1 MDNNYSQTGA
11 GVSSGSMPQDA
22 AILEQMSNYEPH
34 NKILLIEDNP
44 GDARLVEILLSESDL
59 LNCKITNKVNL
70 ADGIAALREADDY
83 AAILLDLTLPDSRG
97 FETLET
103 LLSKF
108 PDNNVI
114 VLTGLQDKSLGINS
128 VKAGAQ
134 DFLIKGAFDSDQLA
148 KSLRYSIERNMVLKR
163 LEETQRIANIGN
175 WEYNP
180 ATEEFLASDQ
190 IFRIF
195 GLKPRKTV
203 LSYIEILKENH
214 PFQVVREIHQEAL
227 ASPGNSIRKD
237 IRIVKE
243 DGIARYV
250 FIQCKASVS
259 AESKVVLTGIMQDIT
274 ERKQSEEELLKSQ
287 EKYQDIFNQS
297 KDPIYICTM
306 DGKCEVFNDALVELL
321 GFSKEEIAQ
330 QNIHTLFSSERG
342 MDDFFQRLQRNK
354 DVQDFEFEVE
364 RKDGEKRYC
373 TLTASMLDSTETPS
387 YNGVIRDITEQKQAE
402 ALRKARDLA
411 RTSAKMKEKFIASI
425 SHEMR
430 TPMNAILGMSNLV
443 IQTDLNP
450 EQYNYISSIKQSSEL
465 LLGIVNDIL
474 EISTLENGKI
484 KFENKDFD
492 LKELLE
498 NMVKVMKYKLDEK
511 SLDLVIDIQE
521 GVPMFLKGDKLRLN
535 QVLYNLVGNAVK
547 FTDKGSIYIRVLNL
561 YDGDDNVFLKFEVED
576 TGIGIPADKVDA
588 VFETFTRVRTKDR
601 IFEGTGLGLSIAKNL
616 VEQQGGKIGARSVHG
631 EGSTFYFD
639 LVFDIGSKD
648 EASAPT
654 PELDDTIHLDR
665 PIRLLLVEDN
675 KLNQMVAKK
684 TLQKKWPDIDLTIAD
699 NGQLG
704 VEAVKTKKYDLILMD
719 IQMPIMDGYEATQY
733 IRANMPPEI
742 ANMPILAMTAH
753 ANISK
758 DHSYREYG
766 MDDFV
771 LKPFKPE
778 QLFGK
783 IAQYVNNGNGR

>member
-1 MDNNYSQTGA
+1 MDNNYSPNGGGISQ
-11 GVSSGSMPQDA
+11 GSTTQDA
-22 AILEQMSNYEPH
+22 TIMEQMPNYEPH

-44 GDARLVEILLSESDL
+44 GDARLVEILLMESDL

-70 ADGIAALREADDY
+70 ADGMAALEESDDY

-103 LLSKF
+103 LIAKF

-134 DFLIKGAFDSDQLA
+134 DFLIKGAFDSDQLS

-175 WEYNP
+175 WEYTP
-180 ATEEFLASDQ
+180 STEEFLASDQ

-195 GLKPRKTV
+195 DLEPRKTV
-203 LSYIEILKENH
+203 LNYINILKEDH
-214 PFQVVREIHQEAL
+214 PFREVNEIHQEAL
-227 ASPGNSIRKD
+227 ANQGSSIRKD
-237 IRIVKE
+237 IRIVKK
-243 DGIARYV
+243 DGTARYV
-250 FIQCKASVS
+250 FVQCKASVN
-259 AESKVVLTGIMQDIT
+259 AERKVVLTGIMQDIT
-274 ERKQSEEELLKSQ
+274 ERKKSEEELLQSQ

-297 KDPIYICTM
+297 KDPIYICTF
-306 DGKCEVFNDALVELL
+306 DGKCEVFNVALEELL
-321 GFSKEEIAQ
+321 GRSKEEIAGM
-330 QNIHTLFSSERG
+330 NIHNLFSTEGENG
-342 MDDFFQRLQRNK
+342 MNEFYNRLKRNRE
-354 DVQDFEFEVE
+354 VTDFEVTVE
-364 RKDGEKRYC
+364 RKDGDTRYC
-373 TLTASMLDSTETPS
+373 LITATMLDSEQPS
-387 YNGVIRDITEQKQAE
+387 YNGVIRDITERKQAE

-411 RTSAKMKEKFIASI
+411 QTSAKMKEKFIASI

-484 KFENKDFD
+484 AFENKDFD
-492 LKELLE
+492 LQKLLD
-498 NMVKVMKYKLDEK
+498 NLVNVMKYKVEEK
-511 SLDLVIDIQE
+511 SLQLIVDIQE
-521 GVPMFLKGDKLRLN
+521 NVPRYIKGDKLRLN

-547 FTDKGSIYIRVLNL
+547 FTDKGAIHIRVLNL

-576 TGIGIPADKVDA
+576 TGIGIPKDKVAA
-588 VFETFTRVRTKDR
+588 VFETFTRIRTKDR
-601 IFEGTGLGLSIAKNL
+601 IYEGTGLGLSIAKNL
-616 VEQQGGKIGARSVHG
+616 VEQQGGKIGATSVHG
-631 EGSTFYFD
+631 EGSTFFFD
-639 LVFDIGSKD
+639 LVFDIGSLD
-648 EASAPT
+648 EATAPT
-654 PELDDTIHLDR
+654 PELDDTIRLDR
-665 PIRLLLVEDN
+665 PVRLLLVEDN

-684 TLQKKWPDIDLTIAD
+684 TLQKKWPDIDITIAD

-704 VEAVKTKKYDLILMD
+704 VEAVKEKKFDIVLMD

-733 IRANMPPEI
+733 IRKNMPPEV

-766 MDDFV
+766 MNDFV

-783 IAQYVNNGNGR
+783 IAQYVNQKIT